1 MANNALMSGELNVII
16 RVVIRGWQGH
26 QSQRRCNDGKC
37 QRSETKVTAESL
49 ALKMKEEGLRQR
61 TQVASEK

>member
-1 MANNALMSGELNVII
+1 MANNALMSGELKVII

-37 QRSETKVTAESL
+37 QRSETKVAAESL

-61 TQVASEK
+61 MQVASEK